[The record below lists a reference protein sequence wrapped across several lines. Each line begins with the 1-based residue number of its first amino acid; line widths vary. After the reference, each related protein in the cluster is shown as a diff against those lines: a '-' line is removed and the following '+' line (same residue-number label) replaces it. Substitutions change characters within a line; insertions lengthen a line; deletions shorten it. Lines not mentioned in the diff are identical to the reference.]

1 MTYNGQMY
9 IRKKEWYVFKEITV
23 KNVFKK
29 FKARKGV
36 FKICLKLTTTKKDTQ
51 TAAMI
56 LAKVF
61 NKFSFVVPQAVPIR
75 VL

>member
-51 TAAMI
+51 DSGNDI
-56 LAKVF
+56 SKSV
-61 NKFSFVVPQAVPIR
+61 
-75 VL
+75 